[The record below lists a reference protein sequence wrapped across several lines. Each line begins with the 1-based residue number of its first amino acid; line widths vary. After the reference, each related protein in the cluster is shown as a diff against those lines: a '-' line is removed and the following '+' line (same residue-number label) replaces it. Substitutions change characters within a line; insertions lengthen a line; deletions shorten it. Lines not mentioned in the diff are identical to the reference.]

1 MHCADLPERLDS
13 ADWKKEER
21 MMVMV
26 MRMRRP
32 ILAGRKLITT
42 VKKNRIRV
50 ESIVLN
56 IESYCFK

>member
-1 MHCADLPERLDS
+1 MHCADLPERLES

-42 VKKNRIRV
+42 DCEKIRTRV
-50 ESIVLN
+50 ETVV
-56 IESYCFK
+56 

>member
-1 MHCADLPERLDS
+1 MPTYLTERLDP

-56 IESYCFK
+56 IESYSFK